1 MNFINSAVQRLVIKD
16 CQLYQKMTA
25 IYLAGGIVGLAIF
38 SMPHIYCF
46 YMGCIILM
54 TVMVAAGFHMI
65 NLTIINEKKEQT
77 LPFVMSLPIR
87 PIDYA
92 LGKLVAN
99 MLIFIVPWLML
110 TLGLAFITVFG
121 PIPDGLLPFMLLVL
135 FQLVVNYLLVLS
147 LTIITESEGWSI
159 FAMVVVNL
167 FLNPVIMLIVRNPAF
182 YQHFESEQ
190 FVWVPQA
197 SVILVVQLLISLVC
211 IAAVILFQS
220 RRRTFI

>member
-1 MNFINSAVQRLVIKD
+1 MNIINPAVQRLVTKD

-25 IYLAGGIVGLAIF
+25 LYLVGGIIGLAIL
-38 SMPHIYCF
+38 SMPHVYF
-46 YMGCIILM
+46 LYMGCIILM

-87 PIDYA
+87 PLDYA

-99 MLIFIVPWLML
+99 MLIFLVPWLML
-110 TLGLAFITVFG
+110 TLGLVFITIFG
-121 PIPDGLLPFMLLVL
+121 PIPDGLLPFMLLIL
-135 FQLVVNYLLVLS
+135 IQLVVNYLVVLS

-159 FAMVVVNL
+159 FAMVIVNL
-167 FLNPVIMLIVRNPAF
+167 FLNPVIMLIARNPAF
-182 YQHFESEQ
+182 NRHFESAEV
-190 FVWVPQA
+190 VWIPEA
-197 SVILVVQLLISLVC
+197 SVILAVQLLISLVC
-211 IAAVILFQS
+211 IAAVFFFQA

>member
-1 MNFINSAVQRLVIKD
+1 MNLINPAVQQLVIKD

-25 IYLAGGIVGLAIF
+25 IYLAGGIIGLAIL
-38 SMPHIYCF
+38 SLPHIYCF

-87 PIDYA
+87 PLDYA
-92 LGKLVAN
+92 LGKLIAN
-99 MLIFIVPWLML
+99 MLIFLVPWFML
-110 TLGLAFITVFG
+110 TLALIFITLFG
-121 PIPDGLLPFMLLVL
+121 PISDGFLPFMLLILV
-135 FQLVVNYLLVLS
+135 QLVVNYLLVLS
-147 LTIITESEGWSI
+147 LAIITESEGWSI
-159 FAMVVVNL
+159 FGMVVVNL

-182 YQHFESEQ
+182 NQHFESEE
-190 FVWVPQA
+190 FVWIPQA
-197 SVILVVQLLISLVC
+197 SVILTVQLLISLVC
-211 IAAVILFQS
+211 IIAVIFFQS

>member
-1 MNFINSAVQRLVIKD
+1 MNIINTAVQRLVIKD

-25 IYLAGGIVGLAIF
+25 LYLVGGVAGLAIF
-38 SMPHIYCF
+38 SMPHTYSF

-87 PIDYA
+87 PLDYA

-99 MLIFIVPWLML
+99 LLIFLVPWLML
-110 TLGLAFITVFG
+110 TLGLAFITLFG
-121 PIPDGLLPFMLLVL
+121 PIPNGLLPFMLLIL
-135 FQLVVNYLLVLS
+135 IQLVVNYLVVLS

-159 FAMVVVNL
+159 FSMVVVNL

-190 FVWVPQA
+190 FVWIPQA
-197 SVILVVQLLISLVC
+197 SVILAVQFLISLAC
-211 IAAVILFQS
+211 IIAVIFFQS